1 MQSSSIAELSTRA
14 RDVFRQVIESYVET
28 GTPVGSRTISKMSGL
43 GLSAA
48 SIRNVMQD
56 LEEMGLLASPHTSAG
71 RIPTELGLRLFVDGM
86 MQAAELSADERRA
99 IEGQL
104 RSGPGRIEEALAETT
119 AVLSGLSACAG
130 IVLVPK
136 GEPIVRQ
143 LGFVP
148 LSQTQ
153 ALAVLVGAED
163 RKSTRLNSSH

>member
-71 RIPTELGLRLFVDGM
+71 RIPTEMGLRLFVDGM
-86 MQAAELSADERRA
+86 MQAAELSAEERRA

-104 RSGPGRIEEALAETT
+104 RS
-119 AVLSGLSACAG
+119 
-130 IVLVPK
+130 
-136 GEPIVRQ
+136 
-143 LGFVP
+143 
-148 LSQTQ
+148 
-153 ALAVLVGAED
+153 D